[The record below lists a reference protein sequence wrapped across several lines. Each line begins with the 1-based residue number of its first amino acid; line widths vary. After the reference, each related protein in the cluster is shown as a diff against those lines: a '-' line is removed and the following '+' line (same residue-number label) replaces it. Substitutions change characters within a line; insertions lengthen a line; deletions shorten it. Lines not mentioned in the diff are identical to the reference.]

1 MFEKRVAFVAGFAL
15 VAVIVVGVVFLA
27 GRTELDQVRAAT
39 REFKDVAVA
48 EAAGYFNVNVG
59 ECVESP
65 EGTMGYH
72 FLKEGLLDLQLASD
86 SPELLVYAPEP
97 DGSLKLVAVE
107 YAVPIEPWDAQMEGV
122 PSVMGQDLH
131 ANSDLG
137 LYVLHGW
144 VWEENPS
151 GVFADW
157 NPSLSCES

>member
-1 MFEKRVAFVAGFAL
+1 MFEKRVSIFAGL
-15 VAVIVVGVVFLA
+15 TLLAVVVVGMVFLA
-27 GRTELDQVRAAT
+27 GRSELDKVRTAT
-39 REFKDVAVA
+39 RKFKDVKAA
-48 EAAGYFNVNVG
+48 EAAGYVNVNVG
-59 ECVESP
+59 ECVASP
-65 EGTMGYH
+65 EGVMGYH
-72 FLKEGLLDLQLASD
+72 FLKEDLLDLELSD
-86 SPELLVYAPEP
+86 ESPEILVYAPEP

-122 PSVMGQDLH
+122 PSILGQDLH
-131 ANSDLG
+131 ANPNLG